1 MNKKVCLWCE
11 RWGAG
16 GIESFAVNILSS
28 MDRTGLD
35 ITILTTQKE
44 SDVFDARLESLGI
57 PLKTLLSE
65 PVKDP
70 IRRTA
75 TVFRLLRRELE
86 QEHYDAIHLNIYH
99 GLALYYAVMAK
110 KAGIPV
116 RIAHSHNS
124 SLRKSLTRPLKQLVH
139 WASRAMFAGA
149 VTDFCACSDVAAGWM
164 FPERVQN
171 KVSLIANG
179 VDTGRFA
186 FQSRERDKLRAEL
199 GIADKLALCCVGRIC
214 DQKNQS
220 FLVEAF
226 AELLKLRPDAVLYLA
241 GSEDDGGRARAKAAE
256 LGISSSV
263 VFLGV
268 TSWIPQL
275 LWACDGF
282 VLPSLFEGNP
292 VSAIE
297 AQASGIRCFLSANIS
312 REAQVSDLVEFIP
325 LEDGPIGWAMKL
337 LAGLDYQRRDTS
349 DQLKAA
355 GYDAAVSAE
364 ALRKLYMRLT

>member
-1 MNKKVCLWCE
+1 MSRRICLWCE

-16 GIESFAVNILSS
+16 GIESFAVNILSA

-57 PLKTLLSE
+57 PLKTLLDE

-70 IRRTA
+70 IKRTL
-75 TVFRLLRRELE
+75 TVFRLLRQELE
-86 QEHYDAIHLNIYH
+86 EQHYDAIHLNIYH

-110 KAGIPV
+110 KAGVPV

-139 WASRAMFAGA
+139 WVSKPLFAGA
-149 VTDFCACSDVAAGWM
+149 VTDFCACSDVAARWM
-164 FPERVQN
+164 FPAKVQDRVD
-171 KVSLIANG
+171 LIANG

-186 FQSRERDKLRAEL
+186 FQSQERDKLRAEL
-199 GIADKLALCCVGRIC
+199 GIGDKPALCCVGRIC

-220 FLVEAF
+220 FLIEAF
-226 AELLKLRPDAVLYLA
+226 AELLKLRPDALLYLA
-241 GSEDDGGRARAKAAE
+241 GSEDDGGQARARAQE
-256 LGISSSV
+256 LGISHSV

-268 TSWIPQL
+268 TGWIPQL

-325 LEDGPIGWAMKL
+325 LEEGPIGWAMRL

-355 GYDAAVSAE
+355 GYDAADSASR
-364 ALRKLYMRLT
+364 LRELYTRLT

>member
-1 MNKKVCLWCE
+1 MNRKICLWCE

-16 GIESFAVNILSS
+16 GIESFAVNILSA

-44 SDVFDARLESLGI
+44 SDVFDTRLESLGI
-57 PLKTLLSE
+57 PLKTLMTE

-70 IRRTA
+70 VRRTLR
-75 TVFRLLRRELE
+75 VFRLLKRELE
-86 QEHYDAIHLNIYH
+86 KEHYDAIHLNIYH
-99 GLALYYAVMAK
+99 GLAMYYALMAK
-110 KAGIPV
+110 KAGVPV

-139 WASRAMFAGA
+139 WGSRLLLSGA
-149 VTDFCACSDVAAGWM
+149 VTDFCACSDVAARWM
-164 FPERVQN
+164 FPAKVQDR
-171 KVSLIANG
+171 VSLIANG

-186 FQSRERDKLRAEL
+186 YQSRERDKLREEL
-199 GIADKLALCCVGRIC
+199 GIGDKPAFCCVGRIC
-214 DQKNQS
+214 QQKNQS

-226 AELLKLRPDAVLYLA
+226 GELLKLRPDALLYLA
-241 GSEDDGGRARAKAAE
+241 GSEDDDGQARARAAE
-256 LGISSSV
+256 LGISQSV
-263 VFLGV
+263 IFLGV

-325 LEDGPIGWAMKL
+325 LEDGPIGWAMRL
-337 LAGLDYQRRDTS
+337 LAGLDYRRRDTS

-355 GYDAAVSAE
+355 GYDAASSAAE
-364 ALRKLYMRLT
+364 LRKLYTRLT